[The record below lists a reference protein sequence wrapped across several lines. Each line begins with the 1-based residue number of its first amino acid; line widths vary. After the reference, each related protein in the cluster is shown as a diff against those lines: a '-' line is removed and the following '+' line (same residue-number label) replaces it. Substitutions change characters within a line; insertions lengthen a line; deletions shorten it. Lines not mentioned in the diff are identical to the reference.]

1 MRERLVVVQNARPDS
16 IQEIESIIIYTN
28 GQIRGFTLFEMS
40 CVDSVVWVTR
50 PDVAMAIKR
59 FIIEHNNLHK

>member
-1 MRERLVVVQNARPDS
+1 MAKL
-16 IQEIESIIIYTN
+16 
-28 GQIRGFTLFEMS
+28 RGFTLFEMS